1 MGKDGETKATGTLIS
16 SVLCPECQGTG
27 IDVEG
32 DELEKPDV
40 SLSQVCISDLKTIRC
55 CCTRKLAGVCFFQN
69 E

>member
-1 MGKDGETKATGTLIS
+1 MGKDGETKPTGTLIS

-27 IDVEG
+27 IVVEG

-40 SLSQVCISDLKTIRC
+40 SLSQVCILWSLKHW
-55 CCTRKLAGVCFFQN
+55 AVVQGNFFGVHFLQN